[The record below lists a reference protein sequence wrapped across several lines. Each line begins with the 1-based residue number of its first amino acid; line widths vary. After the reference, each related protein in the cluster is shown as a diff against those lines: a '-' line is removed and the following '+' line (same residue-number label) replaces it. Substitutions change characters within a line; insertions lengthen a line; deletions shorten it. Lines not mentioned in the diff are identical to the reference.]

1 MTIALY
7 IDEHIPRAI
16 TAGLRLRGVD
26 VLIQEDERADFYM
39 MRLPWLEKR
48 GRHYK
53 KWLEDCIKIAISYD
67 TVSSLFF
74 VIALV

>member
-26 VLIQEDERADFYM
+26 VLIQEDERAGTPDPILLD
-39 MRLPWLEKR
+39 RATKLQQKNEVGTIRSGW
-48 GRHYK
+48 K
-53 KWLEDCIKIAISYD
+53 KPGKK
-67 TVSSLFF
+67 
-74 VIALV
+74 